1 MMIENNTL
9 NVYIVVELQLSLK
22 CQLKMKSSVRVWK
35 VKEII
40 KLIEKDG
47 WFLVRTRGDHRQF
60 KHPTKKGKV
69 TVPGKKSDDLAPNTA
84 KSILNQAGL

>member
-1 MMIENNTL
+1 
-9 NVYIVVELQLSLK
+9 
-22 CQLKMKSSVRVWK
+22 MKIWK

-47 WFLVRTRGDHRQF
+47 WFLVKTRGDHRQF

-69 TVPGKKSDDLAPNTA
+69 TVPGKLSDDLAPNTA
-84 KSILNQAGL
+84 KSILNQTGLKALL

>member
-1 MMIENNTL
+1 
-9 NVYIVVELQLSLK
+9 
-22 CQLKMKSSVRVWK
+22 MKIWK

-47 WFLVRTRGDHRQF
+47 WFLVKTRGDHRQF

-69 TVPGKKSDDLAPNTA
+69 TVPGKLSDDLALNTA
-84 KSILNQAGL
+84 KSILNQTGLKALL